1 MTSTY
6 GRRNVNGNDGREHP
20 YHRGHVPGF
29 SMVCFRVKWRCAVC
43 DWILTRLGVKRTNWW
58 VAYQI
63 ERYAICSTSNLD
75 QERCPEE
82 FPDDRAFIEAI
93 LLMCRGILDGKRSV
107 VLGNGLITFV
117 TAAFGAV
124 LHDGV
129 NERHDD
135 GRLEGLRSVSRMQ
148 ADRDQSGSFDSGTIT
163 DRYGSDLDIRKV
175 LYVCCLVRR
184 MICFSCIADNKTSST
199 EDVFVFVV

>member
-6 GRRNVNGNDGREHP
+6 GRRNVDGNDGREHP

-29 SMVCFRVKWRCAVC
+29 SMVRFRIKWGCAVC
-43 DWILTRLGVKRTNWW
+43 DWILTRLGVKGTNRWI
-58 VAYQI
+58 AYQI

-93 LLMCRGILDGKRSV
+93 LLMCRGIIGSKRSV
-107 VLGNGLITFV
+107 VLGNGLV
-117 TAAFGAV
+117 TAAFGAA

-148 ADRDQSGSFDSGTIT
+148 ADRDQSGSFDDSGRIT
-163 DRYGSDLDIRKV
+163 DRYGSDLDILTLCMLPRKKDDM
-175 LYVCCLVRR
+175 LLMHR
-184 MICFSCIADNKTSST
+184 
-199 EDVFVFVV
+199 